1 LLKYQKAPPATTIN
15 TANTIPTFLS
25 ISRVFTNVSES
36 AVVHPYR
43 FNFYL
48 LLAEF
53 QKKEV
58 MRMVMLKGS
67 GFSDL
72 RSHFLIMS
80 LFAVLYNLLA
90 VRSYKKTSA

>member
-1 LLKYQKAPPATTIN
+1 
-15 TANTIPTFLS
+15 
-25 ISRVFTNVSES
+25 
-36 AVVHPYR
+36 
-43 FNFYL
+43 

>member
-1 LLKYQKAPPATTIN
+1 
-15 TANTIPTFLS
+15 
-25 ISRVFTNVSES
+25 
-36 AVVHPYR
+36 
-43 FNFYL
+43 
-48 LLAEF
+48 
-53 QKKEV
+53 